1 MRAQLEQGGAA
12 YFVGDT
18 SGSCDAASDT
28 EVKFG
33 TVTNLDDGQGD
44 RRVMIHSP
52 HSSAF
57 HEYTAEDDPS
67 SKSHVDDGEWN

>member
-1 MRAQLEQGGAA
+1 MRTQLEQGGGA

-28 EVKFG
+28 EVKLG
-33 TVTNLDDGQGD
+33 TVTNVDDGQRD
-44 RRVMIHSP
+44 RRVTIHSP
-52 HSSAF
+52 HSSAL

-67 SKSHVDDGEWN
+67 P